1 MSAASASADIYT
13 PTSES
18 MSDPKI
24 SPAKN
29 HQAAA
34 IGRQDTIVVVPD
46 DQDYAHAKPTKLAL
60 PFHIE
65 AHTSKNKWR
74 IKESYIVIGLAPL
87 TSAGQV
93 GSCCGSMA
101 EFNQYNYDAAVDH
114 GATEDIDRDA
124 WWTLEIEGTSVA
136 TRARNACRK
145 LRGELEDQ
153 GLTRDQIFG
162 QDRTTT
168 LPTDFRYVARV
179 AHKND
184 NKDVNEAGASS
195 VQWKQSQPSWA
206 NINVICQKGG
216 PQRTVSDPAPK
227 PKPTGSNDI
236 AMGFQVNQAALA
248 ITPKDYEA
256 KCPAKLHLNPTIEA
270 TGKGTVKY
278 RFVDQL
284 GNHSQTFQV
293 KFDKS
298 DVKFLDHVIE
308 IDDKNAPKGLGFKA
322 AQPTSGALGLAAPSD
337 PNLTQGYFRVEV
349 LSPHKKLSNIADYSV
364 KCTVK
369 TAGDGKVTTAPTDP
383 TPGFVEGQYD
393 AEQED
398 GGPGDRQRA
407 AQPRRPDQAVRE
419 GDEQGHRRLHADQ
432 SQGAALGRR
441 HGDGA
446 RHAGAGGA
454 ARPVAGRAGRAR
466 RHHRW
471 RHPALCPRRRP
482 EPHRRIRRRQQFLQ
496 GEIALNRALKA
507 PPVRAGGACSHRSGE
522 EALQSRRVDEGRD
535 Q

>member
-1 MSAASASADIYT
+1 MLLSAAIGVLLSAAGASADIYT
-13 PTSES
+13 PSSES

-24 SPAKN
+24 SPAEN

-60 PFHIE
+60 PFHVE

-74 IKESYIVIGLAPL
+74 IKESYLVIGVAPL
-87 TSAGQV
+87 ISAGQV

-124 WWTLEIEGTSVA
+124 WWTLEIDGTSVA

-184 NKDVNEAGASS
+184 NKDVNEAGAPS

-216 PQRTVSDPAPK
+216 PQRTVSDPPK

-322 AQPTSGALGLAAPSD
+322 AQPASGALGLTAPSN

-349 LSPHKKLSNIADYSV
+349 LAPHKKLSNIADYSV

-369 TAGDGKVTTAPTDP
+369 TAGDGKVTTEPTDL
-383 TPGFVEGQYD
+383 TPGFV
-393 AEQED
+393 
-398 GGPGDRQRA
+398 GGIKSDTTPSKKMADLVIDSVQPSPAVPTKLFVKVTNKGTAASTPTNLKALRWVGDTATARGTLVPAVLPG
-407 AQPRRPDQAVRE
+407 
-419 GDEQGHRRLHADQ
+419 Q
-432 SQGAALGRR
+432 SQVVLAELG
-441 HGDGA
+441 GTIDGA
-446 RHAGAGGA
+446 IQLY
-454 ARPVAGRAGRAR
+454 V
-466 RHHRW
+466 
-471 RHPALCPRRRP
+471 
-482 EPHRRIRRRQQFLQ
+482 
-496 GEIALNRALKA
+496 
-507 PPVRAGGACSHRSGE
+507 
-522 EALQSRRVDEGRD
+522 RVDDPNRIIELDDGNNSFKVK
-535 Q
+535 

>member
-1 MSAASASADIYT
+1 MTRGTMLLSAAIGVLLSAAGASADIYT
-13 PTSES
+13 PSSES

-24 SPAKN
+24 SPAEN

-46 DQDYAHAKPTKLAL
+46 GQDYAHAKPTKLAL
-60 PFHIE
+60 PFHVE

-74 IKESYIVIGLAPL
+74 IKESYIVIGIAPL
-87 TSAGQV
+87 ISAGQV

-195 VQWKQSQPSWA
+195 IQWKQSQPSWA

-216 PQRTVSDPAPK
+216 PQRTVSDPPK

-322 AQPTSGALGLAAPSD
+322 AQPASGTLGLAAPSN

-349 LSPHKKLSNIADYSV
+349 LAPHKKLSNVADYSV

-383 TPGFVEGQYD
+383 TPGFV
-393 AEQED
+393 
-398 GGPGDRQRA
+398 GGIKGDTTPSKKMADLVIDSVQPSPAVPTKLFVKVTNKGTAASTPTNLKALRWVGDTATARGTLVPAVLPG
-407 AQPRRPDQAVRE
+407 
-419 GDEQGHRRLHADQ
+419 Q
-432 SQGAALGRR
+432 SQVVLAELG
-441 HGDGA
+441 GTIDGA
-446 RHAGAGGA
+446 THLY
-454 ARPVAGRAGRAR
+454 V
-466 RHHRW
+466 
-471 RHPALCPRRRP
+471 
-482 EPHRRIRRRQQFLQ
+482 
-496 GEIALNRALKA
+496 
-507 PPVRAGGACSHRSGE
+507 
-522 EALQSRRVDEGRD
+522 RVDDPNRIIELDDGNNSFKVK
-535 Q
+535 